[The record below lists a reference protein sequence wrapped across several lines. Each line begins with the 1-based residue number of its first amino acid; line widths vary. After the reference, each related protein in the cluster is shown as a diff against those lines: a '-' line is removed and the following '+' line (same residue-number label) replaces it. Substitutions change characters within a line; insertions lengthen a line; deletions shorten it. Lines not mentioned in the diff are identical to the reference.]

1 MAGGGLINFVL
12 AIDHYVV
19 IFFAISLVSMIL
31 RNREVLHEVA
41 VSLFILKRSSSFM
54 KLTLLGFHIIVEE
67 DDPSVFNTLMM
78 ILK

>member
-12 AIDHYVV
+12 AIDHDVV

-31 RNREVLHEVA
+31 RNRDLHEVV

-67 DDPSVFNTLMM
+67 DDPCVFNTLMM